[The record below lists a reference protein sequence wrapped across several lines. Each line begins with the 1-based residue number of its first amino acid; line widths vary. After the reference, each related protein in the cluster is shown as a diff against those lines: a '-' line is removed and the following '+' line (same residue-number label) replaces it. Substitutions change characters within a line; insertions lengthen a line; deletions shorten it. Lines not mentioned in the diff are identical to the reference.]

1 MVDKLGWRGFNDD
14 IQQRH
19 SLFLE
24 FLLVFV
30 VILSL

>member
-1 MVDKLGWRGFNDD
+1 MVDKLGRRKFNDGN
-14 IQQRH
+14 QQRH
-19 SLFLE
+19 SLFLA